1 MRYARLDS
9 GAWVRREGS
18 DWIVLTDAPWL
29 GGTDTSDRV
38 TCSGAVLIAP
48 VEPTKVICFA
58 RTYPKHAAEL
68 GNTVPSEPLMFLK
81 PPSAIVGPGQAI
93 RLPDVGR
100 CDPEGELALVIGS
113 RLTDGTREQAIPA
126 VFGLTCLNDVSARVL
141 QRGDGTW
148 ARGKGFDT
156 FCPVGPEV
164 VTGIDPLDLAVHTA
178 VDGEIRASGRTSDMV
193 FDPYALVAWASA
205 VMTLEPGD
213 VISTG
218 TPPGVQAIEP
228 GNTVEVFVESVGTLI
243 NPVERRG

>member
-1 MRYARLDS
+1 MERFARLRS
-9 GAWVRREGS
+9 GTWVRQDGAT
-18 DWIVLTDAPWL
+18 WIGLTDAPWS
-29 GGTDTSDRV
+29 GGVD
-38 TCSGAVLIAP
+38 SGTRHADVALAAP
-48 VEPTKVICFA
+48 VAPSKVICFA

-68 GNTVPSEPLMFLK
+68 GNAVPAQPLMFLK
-81 PPSAIVGPGQAI
+81 PPSAIIGPGQPI

-100 CDPEGELALVIGS
+100 CDPEGELAVVMGRRLV
-113 RLTDGTREQAIPA
+113 DGTREDAVAA
-126 VFGLTCLNDVSARVL
+126 VFGFTVLNDVSARVL

-156 FCPVGPEV
+156 FCPVGPHV

-178 VDGEIRASGRTSDMV
+178 VDGDIRARGRTSEMT
-193 FDPYALVAWASA
+193 FDAYELVAWASR

-228 GNTVEVFVESVGTLI
+228 GNVVEVVVESVGTLS
-243 NPVERRG
+243 NPVERRR